1 MARRL
6 VNRFYMRPM
15 NLDDIDT
22 ITGWLQDV
30 DDLSLFDRTLT
41 LPPGKDAV
49 QSSWKADFAEA
60 KFPTAYWFIVESA
73 AGRPVAIGGLQS
85 INYVHGD
92 AVIPILVSRAARG
105 EGLGLC
111 ISILMLDMAFDRL
124 RLRRVTTYYRAD
136 NSRTARLIERAG
148 FVEEGRLRE
157 AWLVEG
163 RFLDCVVVGLLRD
176 EWHARRD
183 ALKAELDGSVE
194 VLLGTPASIS
204 AAKPR
209 RGGRAARSGDR

>member
-1 MARRL
+1 MARRAT
-6 VNRFYMRPM
+6 NRFFMRPM
-15 NLDDIDT
+15 NLDDIET

-49 QSSWKADFAEA
+49 QNSWKADFAEA
-60 KFPTAYWFIVESA
+60 KIPTAYWFIVQTASGE
-73 AGRPVAIGGLQS
+73 PVAIGGLQS
-85 INYVHGD
+85 INYIHGD
-92 AVIPILVSRAARG
+92 AVIPILVSKEARG

-163 RFLDCVVVGLLRD
+163 EFLDCVVVGLLRD
-176 EWHARRD
+176 EWYARRE
-183 ALKAELDGSVE
+183 ALKGELDGSVE
-194 VLLGTPASIS
+194 VVLGAPANV
-204 AAKPR
+204 KR
-209 RGGRAARSGDR
+209 RRATRSTGR